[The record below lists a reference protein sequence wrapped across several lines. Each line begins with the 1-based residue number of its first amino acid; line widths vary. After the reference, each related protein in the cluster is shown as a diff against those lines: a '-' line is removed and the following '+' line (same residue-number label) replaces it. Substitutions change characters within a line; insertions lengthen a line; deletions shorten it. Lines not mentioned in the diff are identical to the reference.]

1 MTRPAR
7 IGERPS
13 ASRIDDLGSPD
24 ISVSP
29 AIGLLE
35 GDDVL
40 VPSADQPP
48 AAADLR
54 VRRRCGRTLS
64 PLGVPAPLAGFDPS
78 TTGRFS
84 GVHRGGSMG

>member
-1 MTRPAR
+1 MTRPTR

-29 AIGLLE
+29 EIGLFA

-40 VPSADQPP
+40 VLSADQLS

-54 VRRRCGRTLS
+54 SQMTMR
-64 PLGVPAPLAGFDPS
+64 
-78 TTGRFS
+78 
-84 GVHRGGSMG
+84 